1 VYFVC
6 SIQNRIKYEWCII
19 MGYIKMAKATVYDL
33 HDFFDSDTYLDKSER
48 NIQRVSNKL
57 DDYIKEPNEE
67 NIHDIRK
74 AIRRLEASY
83 RSLSAKKVRKKR
95 VIREYTE
102 YSKKLFSINSQI
114 RDFDIISERLSSVE
128 IHAQQDTMTS
138 IQGSLFKQRK
148 TKLNEAVSFALELR
162 KLRVPKLTMK
172 IKISNKG
179 SKKRFSKV
187 IGKFATRIEHNFPI
201 VVNDNEKVTEL
212 HELRKDCKKLRYLLE
227 LLPDNRGKDQ
237 GSEID
242 DYVSKL
248 MEKLEKVQDM
258 LGIIHDYDTMIA
270 YLNRR
275 KRTGRT
281 STLIHS
287 ILAKINGERQNTY
300 EEFVKFVNGHSA
312 DKGNFF
318 ITTTEVMA

>member
-1 VYFVC
+1 
-6 SIQNRIKYEWCII
+6 
-19 MGYIKMAKATVYDL
+19 MAKATVYNL
-33 HDFFDSDTYLDKSER
+33 HDSFDSDTYLDKSER

-83 RSLSAKKVRKKR
+83 RSLPSKKVRKKR

-128 IHAQQDTMTS
+128 NPTQQDTMTS

-162 KLRVPKLTMK
+162 KLHVPKLTMK
-172 IKISNKG
+172 IKISNKR

-237 GSEID
+237 RSEMD

-248 MEKLEKVQDM
+248 MEKLERVQDI

-275 KRTGRT
+275 KRTGST

-287 ILAKINGERQNTY
+287 ILAKINRERQNTY
-300 EEFVKFVNGHSA
+300 EEFVKFVNGDHPA

-318 ITTTEVMA
+318 ITTTDVIA